1 MRDEPVKL
9 YFLCGK
15 MAAGKST
22 FAKELAR
29 AKNAVLLVQD
39 ELLGG
44 LYPAEI
50 QTIQDFAKYAA
61 RLREALSL
69 HVRDILS
76 HGVPVVLDFPGNTR
90 TQRQWFRAL
99 VEAANVEHE
108 LHFIDATDE
117 VCKRQLRQR
126 SQALP
131 AGSAWTTNAEFDAIT
146 AYFEAPTEDENF
158 NVVRHEPVCPE
169 DSARVTAGQP

>member
-1 MRDEPVKL
+1 MGKASVKL

-22 FAKELAR
+22 YAQEWAR

-39 ELLGG
+39 EFLGT
-44 LYPAEI
+44 LYPGEI
-50 QTIQDFAKYAA
+50 QTIPDFVRCGA

-69 HVRDILS
+69 HIRDILS

-90 TQRQWFRAL
+90 TQRRWFRAL

-117 VCKRQLRQR
+117 RCRRHLRQR

-131 AGSAWTTNAEFDAIT
+131 AGSAWTTETEFDAIT
-146 AYFEAPTEDENF
+146 EYFEAPTDDENF
-158 NVVRHEPVCPE
+158 NVVRHE
-169 DSARVTAGQP
+169 SG

>member
-1 MRDEPVKL
+1 MREEPVKL

-22 FAKELAR
+22 FAKGLAR

-39 ELLGG
+39 EFLGA
-44 LYPAEI
+44 LYPGEI
-50 QTIQDFAKYAA
+50 QTIQDFVKCAA
-61 RLREALSL
+61 RLREALSAPI
-69 HVRDILS
+69 HDILS

-99 VEAANVEHE
+99 VEAADVEHE
-108 LHFIDATDE
+108 LHFIDAPDDL
-117 VCKRQLRQR
+117 CKRQLRER

-131 AGSAWTTNAEFDAIT
+131 AGSTWTTEAEFDAIT
-146 AYFEAPTEDENF
+146 ASFEPPTDDENF
-158 NVVRHEPVCPE
+158 NVVRHESVCPE
-169 DSARVTAGQP
+169 DPADVATT